1 MRTDLHWVLRGGAPD
16 WVKENKLK
24 QTKNGPPKQRWFTA
38 KLVSGVLLGIKKE
51 QINKNENKP
60 KGKKTKQKNKKKREI
75 ALIRSLR
82 SGWVDSTFACWEKI
96 ELTGKIKL
104 KY

>member
-1 MRTDLHWVLRGGAPD
+1 MVYS
-16 WVKENKLK
+16 
-24 QTKNGPPKQRWFTA
+24 TA

-60 KGKKTKQKNKKKREI
+60 KGKKPKQKKREI

>member
-24 QTKNGPPKQRWFTA
+24 QTKNRPPKQRWFTA

-60 KGKKTKQKNKKKREI
+60 KGKKQKKKRDC
-75 ALIRSLR
+75 SDQ
-82 SGWVDSTFACWEKI
+82 VSTVWM
-96 ELTGKIKL
+96 G
-104 KY
+104 